1 MGVLGGPL
9 WALGQALGDLGGPW
23 GVPGARWVDRGA
35 VSGSFGGP
43 WGALGAHLGVPGGP
57 WGILGVSFGAP
68 GGPLGV
74 DGGPLETTLGKQ
86 AALQNHW
93 FYYINGY
100 ILALERG
107 LGGTWGGEVEAKTG
121 VEELRG
127 DRGAHKKT
135 KTKRARADEEKKG
148 PKGPPKAFRSL
159 TLALPW
165 AEVYV
170 LP

>member
-1 MGVLGGPL
+1 M
-9 WALGQALGDLGGPW
+9 
-23 GVPGARWVDRGA
+23 
-35 VSGSFGGP
+35 
-43 WGALGAHLGVPGGP
+43 
-57 WGILGVSFGAP
+57 
-68 GGPLGV
+68 
-74 DGGPLETTLGKQ
+74 GKQ

-93 FYYINGY
+93 FYCINGY

-127 DRGAHKKT
+127 NRGATKKQKQNEQEQT
-135 KTKRARADEEKKG
+135 RRRRD
-148 PKGPPKAFRSL
+148 PKGPPKAVRSL

-170 LP
+170 LL